1 MKPIKLTMQAF
12 GPFAQTETIEFD
24 KLGTNPLFLIN
35 GPTGSGK
42 TSILDAICF
51 ALYGETTG
59 NERQGIQM
67 RCDMAAPTLL
77 TEVTLEFSLHGKSY
91 RVIRSPEQEAPK
103 ARGEGMTVRKHTAAL
118 YEITD
123 EEKLIT
129 SKTTQ
134 VKTEVTNIIGLNE
147 TQFRQV
153 MVLPQGKFREL
164 LLATSKER
172 EEIFGQLFQTDIY
185 KKIEYALK
193 DKASAISKAKDEF
206 DNQIR
211 GALQV
216 AGVSSEAELTEQREA
231 LSVQFESVQKQEQES
246 LAQLNAVKTELQK
259 AEALSNEFK
268 KREQAEVALKQHLEQ
283 SDAVSSRQLQLD
295 NAKKASKVEL
305 PYVTLQNASKQ
316 TQELEQ
322 KVAKL
327 SQDLTVANDAVKS
340 KEGALQTAKEQA
352 AQLPKLTEQQYQLE
366 GMKGKLVEK
375 SELEEAINAGLA
387 QKSEFEVTL
396 KKYIALKEKLTLE
409 AQQGQKSLD
418 QARVDVAS
426 IGSVEAEIKQQQRLM
441 QDLQKLTGLN
451 QELAKL
457 DALTPSKQASVDKA
471 KARYAELQRSA
482 DTLELSWH
490 NAQAAVLAQR
500 LQAGEMCP
508 VCGSVE
514 HPQPAQFV
522 GEEVTKDQVQNA
534 RNIERE
540 GQVALNQL
548 NNQLEQHNIAI
559 EQYKQQ
565 IEQLSVELGQ
575 NASMDLSALQAS
587 MQQLNERLQQL
598 SSINLVQLEQSVNE
612 LNQRC
617 ITGESKI
624 NDLQNQMAANE
635 STIKVNQEQLAKLS
649 ASLDA
654 KYSSLDVLEQ
664 EIVAI
669 QKQITELNTA
679 FESAQNHLQQAVL
692 AKTNIE
698 SQLTTNQQWLNE
710 ALDRLNTA
718 KADWNQA
725 LQASAFEDEAQ
736 FIACKVD
743 EAEMQIWQQE
753 IDVFKQTQIKLEQT
767 LADLSS
773 TLKDLALPDLD
784 DLNVKLNS
792 IQQSYVEAR
801 NQLDSTRSL
810 FERLEKVRNDIATL
824 HDKNTKLEDEYK
836 VFGTLYDV
844 ASGKTGSR
852 ISLHRFVLGVL
863 LDDVLI
869 QASQRLSLMS
879 KGRYILARKT
889 EGFKGAA
896 GRGLDLVVED
906 SYTGKTR
913 DVATLSGGE
922 SFMAALALALGLSD
936 VVQSYS
942 GGIRLDTLFIDE
954 GFGSLDPES
963 LDLAIQTLVDLQQT
977 GRMIGV
983 ISHVSELKEQM
994 AQRID
999 VEPSRLGSTVS
1010 VKSQMAFDSSSVK
1023 VNGTGKH

>member
-216 AGVSSEAELTEQREA
+216 AGVSSEVELTEQREA

-246 LAQLNAVKTELQK
+246 LAQLNAVKTDLQK

-268 KREQAEVALKQHLEQ
+268 KREQAEIALKQHLEQ

-375 SELEEAINAGLA
+375 SELEKAINAGLT
-387 QKSEFEVTL
+387 QKSEFEATL
-396 KKYIALKEKLTLE
+396 KKYSALKEKLTLE

-457 DALTPSKQASVDKA
+457 DALTPSKQASVDQA
-471 KARYAELQRSA
+471 KARYVELQRSA

-540 GQVALNQL
+540 GQVVLNQL
-548 NNQLEQHNIAI
+548 SNQLEQHNIAI
-559 EQYKQQ
+559 GQCKQQ

-575 NASMDLSALQAS
+575 NASMDLGTLQTS
-587 MQQLNERLQQL
+587 MHQFNERLQQL
-598 SSINLVQLEQSVNE
+598 SSINLAQLEQSVNE

-617 ITGESKI
+617 ITGEGKI

-654 KYSSLDVLEQ
+654 KYSSLEVLEQ
-664 EIVAI
+664 DIVAI
-669 QKQITELNTA
+669 QKQIAELNSA
-679 FESAQNHLQQAVL
+679 LENAQNHLQQAVL
-692 AKTNIE
+692 AKANIE

-710 ALDRLNTA
+710 ALDRLSAA
-718 KADWNQA
+718 KADWAQA

-736 FIACKVD
+736 FLACKVD
-743 EAEMQIWQQE
+743 EAEMQVWQQE
-753 IDVFKQTQIKLEQT
+753 IEAFKQTQIKLEQT

-773 TLKDLALPDLD
+773 TLKDLALPDLEG
-784 DLNVKLNS
+784 LNVKLNS
-792 IQQSYVEAR
+792 VQQSYVEAR

-1010 VKSQMAFDSSSVK
+1010 VKSQMAFDS
-1023 VNGTGKH
+1023 

>member
-216 AGVSSEAELTEQREA
+216 AGVSSEVELTEQGEA

-268 KREQAEVALKQHLEQ
+268 KREHAEIALKQHLEK

-305 PYVTLQNASKQ
+305 PYVTLQKRLKQ
-316 TQELEQ
+316 MQELEQ

-327 SQDLTVANDAVKS
+327 SQDLTVANEAVKS

-375 SELEEAINAGLA
+375 SELEKAINAGLT
-387 QKSEFEVTL
+387 QKSEFEATL

-451 QELAKL
+451 QELTKL
-457 DALTPSKQASVDKA
+457 DALTPSKQASVDQA
-471 KARYAELQRSA
+471 KARYVELQRSA

-490 NAQAAVLAQR
+490 NAQVAVLAQR

-540 GQVALNQL
+540 GQVLLNQL

-559 EQYKQQ
+559 GQYKQQ

-575 NASMDLSALQAS
+575 NASMDLGALQAS

-617 ITGESKI
+617 VTGEGKI
-624 NDLQNQMAANE
+624 SDLQNQMAANE
-635 STIKVNQEQLAKLS
+635 STVKVNQEQLAKLS

-654 KYSSLDVLEQ
+654 KYSSLEVLEQ
-664 EIVAI
+664 DIVAI
-669 QKQITELNTA
+669 QKQIAELNAT

-698 SQLTTNQQWLNE
+698 SQLTTNQQCLNE
-710 ALDRLNTA
+710 ALERLNTA
-718 KADWNQA
+718 KADWAQA

-736 FIACKVD
+736 FLTNKVD
-743 EAEMQIWQQE
+743 EAEMQVWQQE
-753 IDVFKQTQIKLEQT
+753 IDAFKQTQIKLEQT
-767 LADLSS
+767 LADLNS
-773 TLKDLALPDLD
+773 TLKDLVLPDLEG
-784 DLNVKLNS
+784 LNVKLNS
-792 IQQSYVEAR
+792 VQQGYVEAR

-1010 VKSQMAFDSSSVK
+1010 VKSQMVFDS
-1023 VNGTGKH
+1023 

>member
-216 AGVSSEAELTEQREA
+216 AGVSSEVELTEQREA
-231 LSVQFESVQKQEQES
+231 LSVQFESVKKQEQEF

-268 KREQAEVALKQHLEQ
+268 KREQAEIALKQHLEQ

-375 SELEEAINAGLA
+375 SELEKAINAGLT
-387 QKSEFEVTL
+387 QKSEFEATL
-396 KKYIALKEKLTLE
+396 KKYSALKEKLTLE
-409 AQQGQKSLD
+409 AQQGQKLLD

-457 DALTPSKQASVDKA
+457 DTLTPSKQASVDQA
-471 KARYAELQRSA
+471 KARYVELQRSA

-559 EQYKQQ
+559 GQYKQQ

-575 NASMDLSALQAS
+575 NASMDLGTLQAS

-617 ITGESKI
+617 VTGEGKI

-649 ASLDA
+649 ASLDP
-654 KYSSLDVLEQ
+654 KYSSLEVLEQ
-664 EIVAI
+664 DIVAI
-669 QKQITELNTA
+669 QKQIAELNSA
-679 FESAQNHLQQAVL
+679 LENAQNHLQQAVL

-710 ALDRLNTA
+710 ALDRLSTA
-718 KADWNQA
+718 KADWEQA

-736 FIACKVD
+736 FLACKVD
-743 EAEMQIWQQE
+743 EAEMQVWQQE
-753 IDVFKQTQIKLEQT
+753 IEAFKQTQIKLEQT

-773 TLKDLALPDLD
+773 TLKDLALPDLEG
-784 DLNVKLNS
+784 LNVKLNS
-792 IQQSYVEAR
+792 VQQSYVEAR

-1010 VKSQMAFDSSSVK
+1010 VKSQMAFDS
-1023 VNGTGKH
+1023 

>member
-216 AGVSSEAELTEQREA
+216 AGVSSEVELTEQREA
-231 LSVQFESVQKQEQES
+231 LSSQFESVQKQEQES

-268 KREQAEVALKQHLEQ
+268 KREQAEIALKQHLEQ

-305 PYVTLQNASKQ
+305 PYVTLQNVSKQ

-352 AQLPKLTEQQYQLE
+352 EQLPKLTEQQYQLE

-375 SELEEAINAGLA
+375 SELEKAINAGLT
-387 QKSEFEVTL
+387 QKAEFEVTL

-457 DALTPSKQASVDKA
+457 DALTPSKQASVDQA
-471 KARYAELQRSA
+471 KARYVELQRSA

-514 HPQPAQFV
+514 HPHPAQFV
-522 GEEVTKDQVQNA
+522 GEEVTKEQVQRA
-534 RNIERE
+534 RNTERE
-540 GQVALNQL
+540 GQVVLNQL
-548 NNQLEQHNIAI
+548 NNQLEQHNIAVG
-559 EQYKQQ
+559 QYKQQ

-575 NASMDLSALQAS
+575 NSSMDLSALQAS
-587 MQQLNERLQQL
+587 IQQLNERLQQL

-617 ITGESKI
+617 VTGEGKI

-654 KYSSLDVLEQ
+654 KYSSLEVLEQ
-664 EIVAI
+664 DIVAI
-669 QKQITELNTA
+669 QKQIAELNAT
-679 FESAQNHLQQAVL
+679 FEAAQNHLQQAVL

-710 ALDRLNTA
+710 ALERLNTA
-718 KADWNQA
+718 KTDWAQA
-725 LQASAFEDEAQ
+725 LQASAFEDEGQ
-736 FIACKVD
+736 FLASKVD
-743 EAEMQIWQQE
+743 EAEMQVWQQE

-773 TLKDLALPDLD
+773 ELKDLALPDLEEH
-784 DLNVKLNS
+784 NVKLNS
-792 IQQSYVEAR
+792 IQQGYVEAR

-1010 VKSQMAFDSSSVK
+1010 VKSQMAFDS
-1023 VNGTGKH
+1023 

>member
-24 KLGTNPLFLIN
+24 KLGANPLFLIN

-246 LAQLNAVKTELQK
+246 LAQLNALKTELQK

-268 KREQAEVALKQHLEQ
+268 KREQAEIALKQHLEQ

-305 PYVTLQNASKQ
+305 PYVTLQSASKQ

-375 SELEEAINAGLA
+375 SELEKAINAGLT
-387 QKSEFEVTL
+387 QKPEFEATL

-426 IGSVEAEIKQQQRLM
+426 IGTVEAEIKQQQRLM

-457 DALTPSKQASVDKA
+457 DALTPSKQALVDQA
-471 KARYAELQRSA
+471 KARYVELQRSA

-522 GEEVTKDQVQNA
+522 GEEVTKEQVQRA
-534 RNIERE
+534 RNTERE

-548 NNQLEQHNIAI
+548 SNQLEQHNIAVG
-559 EQYKQQ
+559 QYKQQ

-575 NASMDLSALQAS
+575 NASMDLGALQAS

-617 ITGESKI
+617 VTGEGKI
-624 NDLQNQMAANE
+624 NDLQNQMVANE

-654 KYSSLDVLEQ
+654 KYSSLEVLEQ
-664 EIVAI
+664 DIVAI
-669 QKQITELNTA
+669 QKQIAELNSA
-679 FESAQNHLQQAVL
+679 LENAQNHLQQAVL

-710 ALDRLNTA
+710 ALNRFSTA
-718 KADWNQA
+718 KADWEQA

-736 FIACKVD
+736 FLACKVD
-743 EAEMQIWQQE
+743 EAEMQVWQQE
-753 IDVFKQTQIKLEQT
+753 IDAFKQTQIKLEQT

-773 TLKDLALPDLD
+773 TLKDLVLPDLEG
-784 DLNVKLNS
+784 LNVKLNS
-792 IQQSYVEAR
+792 NQQSYVEAR
-801 NQLDSTRSL
+801 NQLDSTHSL

-824 HDKNTKLEDEYK
+824 HDKNNKLEDEYK

-852 ISLHRFVLGVL
+852 ISLHRFVLSVL

-1010 VKSQMAFDSSSVK
+1010 VKSQMAFDS
-1023 VNGTGKH
+1023 

>member
-246 LAQLNAVKTELQK
+246 LAQLNALKTELQK

-268 KREQAEVALKQHLEQ
+268 KREQAEIALKQHLEQ

-305 PYVTLQNASKQ
+305 PYVTLQSASKQ

-375 SELEEAINAGLA
+375 SELEKAINAGLT
-387 QKSEFEVTL
+387 QKSEFEATL

-426 IGSVEAEIKQQQRLM
+426 IGTVEAEIKQQQRLM

-457 DALTPSKQASVDKA
+457 DALTPSKQASVDQA
-471 KARYAELQRSA
+471 KARYVELQRSA

-522 GEEVTKDQVQNA
+522 GEEVTKEQVQRA
-534 RNIERE
+534 RNTERE

-548 NNQLEQHNIAI
+548 SNQLEQHNIAVG
-559 EQYKQQ
+559 QYKQQ

-575 NASMDLSALQAS
+575 TASMDLSALQAS

-598 SSINLVQLEQSVNE
+598 SSIDLVQLEQSVNE

-617 ITGESKI
+617 VTGEGKI

-635 STIKVNQEQLAKLS
+635 STIKVNREQLAKLS
-649 ASLDA
+649 SSLDA
-654 KYSSLDVLEQ
+654 KYSSLEVLEQ
-664 EIVAI
+664 DIVAI
-669 QKQITELNTA
+669 QKQIAELNSA
-679 FESAQNHLQQAVL
+679 LENAQNHLQQAVL

-698 SQLTTNQQWLNE
+698 SQLTTNQQWFNE
-710 ALDRLNTA
+710 ALDRFSTA
-718 KADWNQA
+718 KADWEQA

-736 FIACKVD
+736 FLACKVD
-743 EAEMQIWQQE
+743 EAEMQVWQQE
-753 IDVFKQTQIKLEQT
+753 IDAFKQTQIKLEQT

-773 TLKDLALPDLD
+773 TLKDLALPDLENI
-784 DLNVKLNS
+784 NVKLNS
-792 IQQSYVEAR
+792 VQQSYVEAR

-1010 VKSQMAFDSSSVK
+1010 VKSQMAFDS
-1023 VNGTGKH
+1023 

>member
-24 KLGTNPLFLIN
+24 KLGANPLFLIN

-246 LAQLNAVKTELQK
+246 LAQLNALKTELQK

-268 KREQAEVALKQHLEQ
+268 KREQAEIALKQHLEQ

-305 PYVTLQNASKQ
+305 PYVTLQSASKQ

-375 SELEEAINAGLA
+375 SELEKAINAGLT
-387 QKSEFEVTL
+387 QKSEFEATL

-426 IGSVEAEIKQQQRLM
+426 IGTVEAEIKQQQRLM

-457 DALTPSKQASVDKA
+457 DALTPSKQASVDQV
-471 KARYAELQRSA
+471 KARYVELQRSA

-500 LQAGEMCP
+500 LRAGEMCP

-522 GEEVTKDQVQNA
+522 GEEVTKEQVQRA
-534 RNIERE
+534 RNTERE

-548 NNQLEQHNIAI
+548 SNQLEQHNIAVG
-559 EQYKQQ
+559 QCKQQ
-565 IEQLSVELGQ
+565 IEQLSVELAQ
-575 NASMDLSALQAS
+575 TASMDLSALQAS

-617 ITGESKI
+617 VTGEGKI

-635 STIKVNQEQLAKLS
+635 STIKVNREQLVKLS

-654 KYSSLDVLEQ
+654 KYSSLEVLEQ
-664 EIVAI
+664 DIVAI
-669 QKQITELNTA
+669 QKQIAELNSA
-679 FESAQNHLQQAVL
+679 LENAQNHLQQAVL

-710 ALDRLNTA
+710 ALDRFSTA
-718 KADWNQA
+718 KADWEQA

-736 FIACKVD
+736 FLACKVD
-743 EAEMQIWQQE
+743 EAEMQVWQQE
-753 IDVFKQTQIKLEQT
+753 IDAFKQTQIKLEQT

-773 TLKDLALPDLD
+773 TLKDLVLPDLEG
-784 DLNVKLNS
+784 LNVKLNS
-792 IQQSYVEAR
+792 NQQSYVEAR

-1010 VKSQMAFDSSSVK
+1010 VKSQMAFDS
-1023 VNGTGKH
+1023 

>member
-268 KREQAEVALKQHLEQ
+268 KREQAEIALKQHLEQ

-340 KEGALQTAKEQA
+340 KEGALQTVKEQA

-375 SELEEAINAGLA
+375 SELEKAINAGLT
-387 QKSEFEVTL
+387 QKSEFEATL

-457 DALTPSKQASVDKA
+457 DALTPSKQALVDQA
-471 KARYAELQRSA
+471 KARYVELQRSA

-500 LQAGEMCP
+500 LRAGEMCP

-522 GEEVTKDQVQNA
+522 GEEVTKEQVQRA
-534 RNIERE
+534 RNTERE

-548 NNQLEQHNIAI
+548 SNQLEQHNIAVG
-559 EQYKQQ
+559 QYKQQ

-575 NASMDLSALQAS
+575 NASMDLGALQAS

-598 SSINLVQLEQSVNE
+598 SSINLVQLEQSINE

-617 ITGESKI
+617 VTGEGKI
-624 NDLQNQMAANE
+624 NDLQNQMVANE

-654 KYSSLDVLEQ
+654 KYSSLEVLEQ
-664 EIVAI
+664 DIVAI

-679 FESAQNHLQQAVL
+679 FDSAQNHLQQAVL

-710 ALDRLNTA
+710 ALERLNTA
-718 KADWNQA
+718 KTDWAQA
-725 LQASAFEDEAQ
+725 LQTSAFEDEAQ
-736 FIACKVD
+736 FLASKVD
-743 EAEMQIWQQE
+743 EAEMQIWQKE
-753 IDVFKQTQIKLEQT
+753 IDAFKQTQIKLEQT

-773 TLKDLALPDLD
+773 TLKDLVLPDLEG
-784 DLNVKLNS
+784 LNVKLNS
-792 IQQSYVEAR
+792 NQQSYIEAR

-1010 VKSQMAFDSSSVK
+1010 VKSQMAFDS
-1023 VNGTGKH
+1023 

>member
-206 DNQIR
+206 DNRIR

-216 AGVSSEAELTEQREA
+216 AGVSSEVELTEQREA
-231 LSVQFESVQKQEQES
+231 LASQFESVQKQEQES

-268 KREQAEVALKQHLEQ
+268 KREQAEIALKQHLEQ

-375 SELEEAINAGLA
+375 SELEKAINAGLT
-387 QKSEFEVTL
+387 QKSEFEATL

-457 DALTPSKQASVDKA
+457 DALTPSKQASVDQA
-471 KARYAELQRSA
+471 KARYVELQRSA

-522 GEEVTKDQVQNA
+522 GEEVTKAQVQNA

-559 EQYKQQ
+559 GQYKQQ

-575 NASMDLSALQAS
+575 NASMDLGALQVS

-617 ITGESKI
+617 VTGESKI

-654 KYSSLDVLEQ
+654 KYSSLEVLEQ
-664 EIVAI
+664 DIVAI
-669 QKQITELNTA
+669 QKQIAELNSA
-679 FESAQNHLQQAVL
+679 LENAQNHLQQAVL

-710 ALDRLNTA
+710 ALDRLSTA
-718 KADWNQA
+718 KADWAQA

-736 FIACKVD
+736 FLACKVD
-743 EAEMQIWQQE
+743 EAEMQVWQQE
-753 IDVFKQTQIKLEQT
+753 IEAFKQTQIKLEQT
-767 LADLSS
+767 LAYLSS
-773 TLKDLALPDLD
+773 TLKDLALPDLEG
-784 DLNVKLNS
+784 LNVKLNS
-792 IQQSYVEAR
+792 VQQSYVEAR

-1010 VKSQMAFDSSSVK
+1010 VKSQMVFDS
-1023 VNGTGKH
+1023 

>member
-231 LSVQFESVQKQEQES
+231 LSAQFETVQKQEQES

-268 KREQAEVALKQHLEQ
+268 KREHAEIALKQHLEQ

-375 SELEEAINAGLA
+375 SELEKAINAGLT

-396 KKYIALKEKLTLE
+396 NKYIALKEKLTLE

-457 DALTPSKQASVDKA
+457 DALTPSKQASVDQA
-471 KARYAELQRSA
+471 KARYVELQRSA
-482 DTLELSWH
+482 DILELSWH

-522 GEEVTKDQVQNA
+522 GEEVTKEQVQCA
-534 RNIERE
+534 RNTERE
-540 GQVALNQL
+540 GQVVLNQL
-548 NNQLEQHNIAI
+548 NNQLEQHNISVG
-559 EQYKQQ
+559 QYKQQ

-587 MQQLNERLQQL
+587 MQQLNERLQRL

-617 ITGESKI
+617 VTGEGKI

-635 STIKVNQEQLAKLS
+635 STMKVNQEQLVKLS

-654 KYSSLDVLEQ
+654 KYSSLEVLEQ
-664 EIVAI
+664 DIVAI
-669 QKQITELNTA
+669 QKQIMDLNTS
-679 FESAQNHLQQAVL
+679 FETAQNHLQQAVL

-698 SQLTTNQQWLNE
+698 SQLTTHQQWLNE
-710 ALDRLNTA
+710 AVVRLSTA
-718 KADWNQA
+718 KADWAQA

-736 FIACKVD
+736 FLASKVD
-743 EAEMQIWQQE
+743 EAEMQVWQQE

-773 TLKDLALPDLD
+773 ELKDLALPDLEG
-784 DLNVKLNS
+784 LNVKLNS

-1010 VKSQMAFDSSSVK
+1010 VKSQMVFDS
-1023 VNGTGKH
+1023 

>member
-12 GPFAQTETIEFD
+12 GPFAQAETIEFD

-231 LSVQFESVQKQEQES
+231 LSVQFETVQKQEQES
-246 LAQLNAVKTELQK
+246 LAQLNTVKTDLQK

-268 KREQAEVALKQHLEQ
+268 KREQAEIALKQHLQQ
-283 SDAVSSRQLQLD
+283 SDAISFRQLQLD
-295 NAKKASKVEL
+295 NAKKASKIEL

-316 TQELEQ
+316 THELEQ

-327 SQDLTVANDAVKS
+327 SQDLTVADETVKA

-352 AQLPKLTEQQYQLE
+352 AQLPKLTEHQYQLE
-366 GMKGKLVEK
+366 SMKGKLVEK
-375 SELEEAINAGLA
+375 SELEKAINAGLT
-387 QKSEFEVTL
+387 QKSEFEATL
-396 KKYIALKEKLTLE
+396 KKYIALKEQLTLE

-441 QDLQKLTGLN
+441 QDLQKLNGLN
-451 QELAKL
+451 QDLAKL
-457 DALTPSKQASVDKA
+457 DALTPSKQASVDQA
-471 KARYAELQRSA
+471 KARYIELQRSA

-514 HPQPAQFV
+514 HPHPAQFV
-522 GEEVTKDQVQNA
+522 GEEVTKEQVQNA
-534 RNIERE
+534 RNTERE

-559 EQYKQQ
+559 GQYKQQ
-565 IEQLSVELGQ
+565 IEQLSDELGQ
-575 NASMDLSALQAS
+575 NAALDLGMLQAS
-587 MQQLNERLQQL
+587 MQQFNERLQQL
-598 SSINLVQLEQSVNE
+598 SSINLVHLEQSVNE

-635 STIKVNQEQLAKLS
+635 STIKVNQEQLVKLS
-649 ASLDA
+649 ASFDA
-654 KYSSLDVLEQ
+654 KYSSLEVLEQ
-664 EIVAI
+664 DIAAI
-669 QKQITELNTA
+669 QKQIAALNSALET
-679 FESAQNHLQQAVL
+679 AQNHLQQAVL
-692 AKTNIE
+692 TKTNIE
-698 SQLTTNQQWLNE
+698 SQLTTHQQWLNE
-710 ALDRLNTA
+710 ALERLNTA
-718 KADWNQA
+718 KADWEQA

-736 FIACKVD
+736 FLVSKVD
-743 EAEMQIWQQE
+743 EAEMQVWQQE
-753 IDVFKQTQIKLEQT
+753 IDAFKQTQIKLEQT

-773 TLKDLALPDLD
+773 ELKELALPDLEG
-784 DLNVKLNS
+784 LNVKLNS
-792 IQQSYVEAR
+792 VQQGYVEAR

-810 FERLEKVRNDIATL
+810 FERLEKVRNDIVML

-869 QASQRLSLMS
+869 QASQRLNLMS

-999 VEPSRLGSTVS
+999 VEPSRLGSKVS
-1010 VKSQMAFDSSSVK
+1010 VKSQMEFDS
-1023 VNGTGKH
+1023 

>member
-246 LAQLNAVKTELQK
+246 LAQLNALKTELQK

-268 KREQAEVALKQHLEQ
+268 KREQAEIALKQHLEQ

-327 SQDLTVANDAVKS
+327 SQDLTVANNAVKS

-375 SELEEAINAGLA
+375 SELEKAINAGLT
-387 QKSEFEVTL
+387 QKSEFEATL
-396 KKYIALKEKLTLE
+396 KKYSALKEKLTLE
-409 AQQGQKSLD
+409 AQQGQKLLD

-457 DALTPSKQASVDKA
+457 DALTPSKQASVDQA
-471 KARYAELQRSA
+471 KARYVELQRSA

-522 GEEVTKDQVQNA
+522 GEEVTKEQVQRA
-534 RNIERE
+534 RNTERE

-548 NNQLEQHNIAI
+548 SNQLEQHNIAI
-559 EQYKQQ
+559 GQYKQQ

-575 NASMDLSALQAS
+575 NASMDLGALQAS

-612 LNQRC
+612 LNKRC
-617 ITGESKI
+617 VTGEGKI
-624 NDLQNQMAANE
+624 NDLQNQMVANE

-654 KYSSLDVLEQ
+654 KYSSLEVLEQ
-664 EIVAI
+664 DIVAI

-710 ALDRLNTA
+710 ALERLNTA
-718 KADWNQA
+718 KTDWAQA
-725 LQASAFEDEAQ
+725 LQTSAFEDEAQ
-736 FIACKVD
+736 FLASKVD
-743 EAEMQIWQQE
+743 EAEMQIWQKE
-753 IDVFKQTQIKLEQT
+753 IDAFKQTQIKLEQT

-773 TLKDLALPDLD
+773 TLKDLALPDLEGF
-784 DLNVKLNS
+784 NVKLNS
-792 IQQSYVEAR
+792 AQQSYVEAR

-906 SYTGKTR
+906 SYTGKAR

-1010 VKSQMAFDSSSVK
+1010 VKSQMAFDS
-1023 VNGTGKH
+1023 

>member
-134 VKTEVTNIIGLNE
+134 VKTEVANIIGLNE

-216 AGVSSEAELTEQREA
+216 AGVSSEVELTEQREA
-231 LSVQFESVQKQEQES
+231 LSSQFESIQKQEQES

-259 AEALSNEFK
+259 AEVLSNEFK
-268 KREQAEVALKQHLEQ
+268 KREHAEIALKQHLEK
-283 SDAVSSRQLQLD
+283 SDAASSRQLQLD

-375 SELEEAINAGLA
+375 SELEKAINAGLT
-387 QKSEFEVTL
+387 QKSEFEATL

-457 DALTPSKQASVDKA
+457 DALTPSKQASVDQA
-471 KARYAELQRSA
+471 KARYVELQRSA

-514 HPQPAQFV
+514 HPQPAQFI

-559 EQYKQQ
+559 GQYKQQ
-565 IEQLSVELGQ
+565 IEQLSVELGH

-617 ITGESKI
+617 VTGEGKI

-654 KYSSLDVLEQ
+654 KYSSLEVLEQ
-664 EIVAI
+664 DIVAI
-669 QKQITELNTA
+669 QKQIMDLNTSL
-679 FESAQNHLQQAVL
+679 ETAQNHLQQAVL

-710 ALDRLNTA
+710 ALERLSTA
-718 KADWNQA
+718 KTDWTQA

-736 FIACKVD
+736 FLASKVD
-743 EAEMQIWQQE
+743 EAEMQVWQQE
-753 IDVFKQTQIKLEQT
+753 IDAFKQTQIKLEQT

-773 TLKDLALPDLD
+773 ELKDLALPDLEV
-784 DLNVKLNS
+784 LNVKLNS

-869 QASQRLSLMS
+869 QVSQRLSLMS

-1010 VKSQMAFDSSSVK
+1010 VKSQMVFDS
-1023 VNGTGKH
+1023 

>member
-231 LSVQFESVQKQEQES
+231 LSVQFESVQKQEQDS

-268 KREQAEVALKQHLEQ
+268 KREQAEIALKRHLGQ

-327 SQDLTVANDAVKS
+327 SLDLTVANDAVKS

-375 SELEEAINAGLA
+375 SELEKAINAGLT
-387 QKSEFEVTL
+387 QKSEFEATL

-426 IGSVEAEIKQQQRLM
+426 IGTVEAEIKQQQRLM

-457 DALTPSKQASVDKA
+457 DALTPSKQASVDQV
-471 KARYAELQRSA
+471 KARYVELQRSA

-500 LQAGEMCP
+500 LRAGEMCP

-559 EQYKQQ
+559 GQYKQQ
-565 IEQLSVELGQ
+565 VEQLSVELGQ
-575 NASMDLSALQAS
+575 NASMDLGTLQAS

-617 ITGESKI
+617 VTGEGKI
-624 NDLQNQMAANE
+624 NELQNHMAANE

-654 KYSSLDVLEQ
+654 KYSSLEVLEQ
-664 EIVAI
+664 DIVAI
-669 QKQITELNTA
+669 QKQIAELNSA
-679 FESAQNHLQQAVL
+679 LENAQNHLQQAVL

-710 ALDRLNTA
+710 ALDRFSTA

-725 LQASAFEDEAQ
+725 LLASAFEDEAQ
-736 FIACKVD
+736 FLACKAD
-743 EAEMQIWQQE
+743 EAEMQVWQKE
-753 IDVFKQTQIKLEQT
+753 IDAFKLTQIKLEQT

-773 TLKDLALPDLD
+773 TLKDLVLPDLEGI
-784 DLNVKLNS
+784 NVKLNS
-792 IQQSYVEAR
+792 NQQSYVEAR

-1010 VKSQMAFDSSSVK
+1010 VKSQMAFDS
-1023 VNGTGKH
+1023 

>member
-231 LSVQFESVQKQEQES
+231 LSAQFETVQKQEQES

-268 KREQAEVALKQHLEQ
+268 KREQAEIALKQHLEQ

-327 SQDLTVANDAVKS
+327 SQDFTVANDAVKS

-375 SELEEAINAGLA
+375 SELEKAINAGLT
-387 QKSEFEVTL
+387 QKSEFEATL

-441 QDLQKLTGLN
+441 QDLQKLTGLS

-457 DALTPSKQASVDKA
+457 DALTPSKQASVDQA
-471 KARYAELQRSA
+471 KARYVELQRSA

-540 GQVALNQL
+540 GQVTLNQL

-559 EQYKQQ
+559 GQYKQQ

-575 NASMDLSALQAS
+575 NASMDLGALQAS

-617 ITGESKI
+617 VTGEGKI

-654 KYSSLDVLEQ
+654 KYSSLEVLEQ
-664 EIVAI
+664 DIVAI
-669 QKQITELNTA
+669 QKQIAELNAT
-679 FESAQNHLQQAVL
+679 FEAAQNHLQQAVL

-710 ALDRLNTA
+710 ALERLNTA
-718 KADWNQA
+718 KTDWAQA

-736 FIACKVD
+736 FLASKVD
-743 EAEMQIWQQE
+743 EAEMQVWQQE
-753 IDVFKQTQIKLEQT
+753 IDAFKQTQIKLEQT
-767 LADLSS
+767 LADLNS
-773 TLKDLALPDLD
+773 TLKDLVLPDLEEH
-784 DLNVKLNS
+784 NVKLNS
-792 IQQSYVEAR
+792 IQQGYVEAR

-1010 VKSQMAFDSSSVK
+1010 VKSQMVFDS
-1023 VNGTGKH
+1023 

>member
-246 LAQLNAVKTELQK
+246 LAQLNALKTELQK

-268 KREQAEVALKQHLEQ
+268 KREQAEIALKQHLEQ

-305 PYVTLQNASKQ
+305 PYVTLQSASKQ

-375 SELEEAINAGLA
+375 SELEKAINAGLT
-387 QKSEFEVTL
+387 QKSEFEATL

-426 IGSVEAEIKQQQRLM
+426 IGTVEAEIKQQQRLM

-457 DALTPSKQASVDKA
+457 DALTPSKQASVDQA
-471 KARYAELQRSA
+471 KARYVELQRSA

-522 GEEVTKDQVQNA
+522 GEEVTKEQVQRA
-534 RNIERE
+534 RNTERE

-548 NNQLEQHNIAI
+548 SNQLEQHNIAVG
-559 EQYKQQ
+559 QYKQQ

-575 NASMDLSALQAS
+575 TASMDLSALQAS

-598 SSINLVQLEQSVNE
+598 SSIDLVQLEQSVNE

-617 ITGESKI
+617 VTGEGKI

-635 STIKVNQEQLAKLS
+635 STIKVNREQLAKLS

-654 KYSSLDVLEQ
+654 KYSSLEVLEQ
-664 EIVAI
+664 DIVAI
-669 QKQITELNTA
+669 QKQIAELNSA
-679 FESAQNHLQQAVL
+679 LENAQNHLQQAVL

-710 ALDRLNTA
+710 ALDRFSTA
-718 KADWNQA
+718 KADWEQA

-736 FIACKVD
+736 FLACKVD
-743 EAEMQIWQQE
+743 EAEMQVWQQE
-753 IDVFKQTQIKLEQT
+753 IDAFKQTQIKLEQT

-773 TLKDLALPDLD
+773 TLKDLALPDLEN
-784 DLNVKLNS
+784 LNVKLNGV
-792 IQQSYVEAR
+792 QQSYVEAR

-1010 VKSQMAFDSSSVK
+1010 VKSQMAFDS
-1023 VNGTGKH
+1023 

>member
-231 LSVQFESVQKQEQES
+231 LSSQFESVQKQEQES

-268 KREQAEVALKQHLEQ
+268 KREHAEIALKQHLEQ

-375 SELEEAINAGLA
+375 SELEKAINAGLT

-426 IGSVEAEIKQQQRLM
+426 IGTVEAEIKQQQRLM

-457 DALTPSKQASVDKA
+457 DALTPSKQASVDQV
-471 KARYAELQRSA
+471 KARYVELQRSA

-500 LQAGEMCP
+500 LRTGEMCP

-522 GEEVTKDQVQNA
+522 GEEVTKEQVQRA
-534 RNIERE
+534 RNTERE

-548 NNQLEQHNIAI
+548 NNQLEQHNIAVG
-559 EQYKQQ
+559 QYKQQ

-575 NASMDLSALQAS
+575 TASMDLSALQAS

-617 ITGESKI
+617 VTGEGKI

-635 STIKVNQEQLAKLS
+635 STIKVNREQLAKLS

-654 KYSSLDVLEQ
+654 KYSSLEVLEQ
-664 EIVAI
+664 DIIAI
-669 QKQITELNTA
+669 QKQIAELNTA

-710 ALDRLNTA
+710 ALDRFSTA

-725 LQASAFEDEAQ
+725 LLASAFEDEAQ
-736 FIACKVD
+736 FLACKAD
-743 EAEMQIWQQE
+743 EAEMQVWQKE
-753 IDVFKQTQIKLEQT
+753 IDAFKLTQIKLEQT

-773 TLKDLALPDLD
+773 TLKDLVLPDLEG
-784 DLNVKLNS
+784 LNVKLNS
-792 IQQSYVEAR
+792 NQQSYVEAR

-1010 VKSQMAFDSSSVK
+1010 VKSQMAFDS
-1023 VNGTGKH
+1023 

>member
-216 AGVSSEAELTEQREA
+216 AGVSSEAELTEQREI

-283 SDAVSSRQLQLD
+283 SDAVLSRQLQLD

-340 KEGALQTAKEQA
+340 KEGALQTVKEQA

-375 SELEEAINAGLA
+375 SELEKAINVGLA
-387 QKSEFEVTL
+387 QKSEFEATL

-457 DALTPSKQASVDKA
+457 DALTLSKQASVDQA
-471 KARYAELQRSA
+471 KARYVELQRSA
-482 DTLELSWH
+482 DTLELNWH

-522 GEEVTKDQVQNA
+522 GEEVTKEQVQRA
-534 RNIERE
+534 RNTERE

-559 EQYKQQ
+559 GQYKQQ
-565 IEQLSVELGQ
+565 IEQLSAELGQ

-810 FERLEKVRNDIATL
+810 FERLKKVRNDIATL

-1010 VKSQMAFDSSSVK
+1010 VKSQMAFDS
-1023 VNGTGKH
+1023 

>member
-42 TSILDAICF
+42 TSILDGICF

-206 DNQIR
+206 ENQIR

-216 AGVSSEAELTEQREA
+216 AGVSSEAELTERREA
-231 LSVQFESVQKQEQES
+231 LSVQFETVQKQEQGS
-246 LAQLNAVKTELQK
+246 LAQLNAVKTDLQK

-268 KREQAEVALKQHLEQ
+268 KREQAEIALKRHLEQ

-375 SELEEAINAGLA
+375 SELEKAINAGLT
-387 QKSEFEVTL
+387 QKSEFEATL

-409 AQQGQKSLD
+409 AQRGQKSLD
-418 QARVDVAS
+418 QARVNVAS

-457 DALTPSKQASVDKA
+457 DALTPSKQALVDQA
-471 KARYAELQRSA
+471 KARYVELQRSA

-514 HPQPAQFV
+514 HPQPAQFFA
-522 GEEVTKDQVQNA
+522 EEVTKEQVQRA
-534 RNIERE
+534 RNTERE

-548 NNQLEQHNIAI
+548 SNQLEQHNIAVG
-559 EQYKQQ
+559 QYKQQ

-598 SSINLVQLEQSVNE
+598 SSINLVQLEQIVNE

-617 ITGESKI
+617 VTGEGKI

-635 STIKVNQEQLAKLS
+635 STIKGNQEQLAKLS

-654 KYSSLDVLEQ
+654 KYSSLEVLEQ
-664 EIVAI
+664 DIVVI

-710 ALDRLNTA
+710 ALERLNTA
-718 KADWNQA
+718 KTDWAQA

-736 FIACKVD
+736 FLASKVD
-743 EAEMQIWQQE
+743 EAEMQVWQQE
-753 IDVFKQTQIKLEQT
+753 IEAFKQTQIKLEQT

-773 TLKDLALPDLD
+773 MLKDLALPDLEGF
-784 DLNVKLNS
+784 NVKLNS
-792 IQQSYVEAR
+792 VQQGYVEAR

-1010 VKSQMAFDSSSVK
+1010 VKSQMAFDS
-1023 VNGTGKH
+1023 

>member
-246 LAQLNAVKTELQK
+246 LAQLNALKTELQK
-259 AEALSNEFK
+259 AEALSSEFK
-268 KREQAEVALKQHLEQ
+268 KREQAEIALKQHLEQ

-305 PYVTLQNASKQ
+305 PYVTLQSASKQ

-375 SELEEAINAGLA
+375 SELEKAINAGLT
-387 QKSEFEVTL
+387 QKSEFEATL

-426 IGSVEAEIKQQQRLM
+426 IGTVEAEIKQQQRLM

-457 DALTPSKQASVDKA
+457 DALTPSKQASVDQA
-471 KARYAELQRSA
+471 KARYVELQRSA

-522 GEEVTKDQVQNA
+522 GEEVTKEQVQRA
-534 RNIERE
+534 RNTERE

-548 NNQLEQHNIAI
+548 SNQLEQHNIAVG
-559 EQYKQQ
+559 QYKQQ

-575 NASMDLSALQAS
+575 NASMDLGALQAS

-617 ITGESKI
+617 VTGEGKI
-624 NDLQNQMAANE
+624 NDLQNQMVANE

-654 KYSSLDVLEQ
+654 KYSSLEVLEQ
-664 EIVAI
+664 DIVAI

-710 ALDRLNTA
+710 ALERLNTA
-718 KADWNQA
+718 KTDWAQA
-725 LQASAFEDEAQ
+725 LQTSAFEDEAQ
-736 FIACKVD
+736 FLACKAD
-743 EAEMQIWQQE
+743 EAEMQVWQKE
-753 IDVFKQTQIKLEQT
+753 IDAFKLTQIKLEQT

-773 TLKDLALPDLD
+773 TLKDLVLPDLEG
-784 DLNVKLNS
+784 LNVKLNS
-792 IQQSYVEAR
+792 VQQSYVEAR

-1010 VKSQMAFDSSSVK
+1010 VKSQMAFDS
-1023 VNGTGKH
+1023 

>member
-153 MVLPQGKFREL
+153 MVLPQGEFREL

-231 LSVQFESVQKQEQES
+231 LSAQFETVQKQEQES

-268 KREQAEVALKQHLEQ
+268 KREQAEIALKQHLEQ

-305 PYVTLQNASKQ
+305 PYVTLQSASKQ

-375 SELEEAINAGLA
+375 SELEKAINAGLT
-387 QKSEFEVTL
+387 QKSEFEATL

-426 IGSVEAEIKQQQRLM
+426 IGTVEAEIKQQQRLM

-457 DALTPSKQASVDKA
+457 DALTPSKQASVDQA
-471 KARYAELQRSA
+471 KARYVELQRSA

-522 GEEVTKDQVQNA
+522 GEEVTKEQVQRA
-534 RNIERE
+534 RNTERE

-548 NNQLEQHNIAI
+548 SNQLEQHNIAVG
-559 EQYKQQ
+559 QYKQQ

-575 NASMDLSALQAS
+575 NASMDLGALQAS

-617 ITGESKI
+617 VTGEGKI
-624 NDLQNQMAANE
+624 NDLQNQMVANE

-654 KYSSLDVLEQ
+654 KYSSLEVLEQ
-664 EIVAI
+664 DIVAI

-710 ALDRLNTA
+710 ALERLNTA
-718 KADWNQA
+718 KTDWAQA
-725 LQASAFEDEAQ
+725 LQTSAFEDEAQ
-736 FIACKVD
+736 FLASKVD
-743 EAEMQIWQQE
+743 EAEMQIWQKE
-753 IDVFKQTQIKLEQT
+753 IDAFKQTQIKLEQT

-773 TLKDLALPDLD
+773 TLKDLALPDLEGF
-784 DLNVKLNS
+784 NVKLNS
-792 IQQSYVEAR
+792 AQQSYVEAR

-1010 VKSQMAFDSSSVK
+1010 VKSQMAFDS
-1023 VNGTGKH
+1023 

>member
-216 AGVSSEAELTEQREA
+216 AGVSSEVELTEQREA
-231 LSVQFESVQKQEQES
+231 LSAQFETVQKQEQES

-268 KREQAEVALKQHLEQ
+268 KREHAEIALKQHLEQ

-322 KVAKL
+322 KLAKL

-375 SELEEAINAGLA
+375 SELEKAINAGLT

-396 KKYIALKEKLTLE
+396 NKYIALKEKLTLE

-457 DALTPSKQASVDKA
+457 DALTPSKQASVDQA
-471 KARYAELQRSA
+471 KARYVELQRSA

-522 GEEVTKDQVQNA
+522 GEEVTKEQVQRA
-534 RNIERE
+534 RNAERE
-540 GQVALNQL
+540 GQVVLNQL
-548 NNQLEQHNIAI
+548 NNQLEQHNIAVG
-559 EQYKQQ
+559 QYKQQ

-575 NASMDLSALQAS
+575 NALMDLSALQAS

-617 ITGESKI
+617 VTGEGKI
-624 NDLQNQMAANE
+624 SDLQNQMAANE
-635 STIKVNQEQLAKLS
+635 STVKVNQEQLAKLS

-654 KYSSLDVLEQ
+654 KYSSLEVLEQ
-664 EIVAI
+664 DIVAI
-669 QKQITELNTA
+669 QKQIAELNAT

-710 ALDRLNTA
+710 ALERLNTA
-718 KADWNQA
+718 KADWAQA

-736 FIACKVD
+736 FLTNKVD
-743 EAEMQIWQQE
+743 EAEMQVWQQE
-753 IDVFKQTQIKLEQT
+753 IDAFKQTQIKLEQT
-767 LADLSS
+767 LADLNS
-773 TLKDLALPDLD
+773 TLKDLVLPDLEG
-784 DLNVKLNS
+784 LNVKLNS
-792 IQQSYVEAR
+792 VQQGYVEAR

-999 VEPSRLGSTVS
+999 VEPSRLGSTVF
-1010 VKSQMAFDSSSVK
+1010 VKSQMAFDS
-1023 VNGTGKH
+1023 

>member
-118 YEITD
+118 YEITE

-231 LSVQFESVQKQEQES
+231 LSSQFESVQKQEQES

-259 AEALSNEFK
+259 AELLSNEFK
-268 KREQAEVALKQHLEQ
+268 KREQAEIALKQHLEQ
-283 SDAVSSRQLQLD
+283 SDAVLSRQLQLD

-305 PYVTLQNASKQ
+305 PYVTLQNTSKQ

-327 SQDLTVANDAVKS
+327 SQDLTVANGAVKS

-375 SELEEAINAGLA
+375 SELEKAINAGLT
-387 QKSEFEVTL
+387 QKSEFEATL

-426 IGSVEAEIKQQQRLM
+426 IGTVEAEIKQQQRLM

-457 DALTPSKQASVDKA
+457 DALTPSKQASVDQV
-471 KARYAELQRSA
+471 KARYVELQRSA

-500 LQAGEMCP
+500 LRAGEMCP

-522 GEEVTKDQVQNA
+522 GEEVTKEQVQRA
-534 RNIERE
+534 RNTERE

-548 NNQLEQHNIAI
+548 SNQLEQHNIAVG
-559 EQYKQQ
+559 QYKQQ

-575 NASMDLSALQAS
+575 NASMDLGALQAS

-617 ITGESKI
+617 VTGEGKI
-624 NDLQNQMAANE
+624 NDLQNQMVANE

-654 KYSSLDVLEQ
+654 KYSSLEVLEQ
-664 EIVAI
+664 DIVAI

-710 ALDRLNTA
+710 ALERLNTA
-718 KADWNQA
+718 KTDWAQA
-725 LQASAFEDEAQ
+725 LQTSAFEDEAQ
-736 FIACKVD
+736 FLACKAD
-743 EAEMQIWQQE
+743 EAEMQVWQKE
-753 IDVFKQTQIKLEQT
+753 IDAFKLTQIKLEQT

-773 TLKDLALPDLD
+773 TLKDLVLPDLEG
-784 DLNVKLNS
+784 LNVKLNS
-792 IQQSYVEAR
+792 VQQSYVEAR

-1010 VKSQMAFDSSSVK
+1010 VKSQMVFDS
-1023 VNGTGKH
+1023 

>member
-1 MKPIKLTMQAF
+1 MKPIKLAVQAF

-231 LSVQFESVQKQEQES
+231 LSVQFESLQKQEQES

-268 KREQAEVALKQHLEQ
+268 KREQAEIALKQHLEQ

-295 NAKKASKVEL
+295 NAKRASKVEL
-305 PYVTLQNASKQ
+305 PYVTLQNTSKQ

-327 SQDLTVANDAVKS
+327 SQDLTVVNDAVKS

-375 SELEEAINAGLA
+375 SELEKAINAGLT

-457 DALTPSKQASVDKA
+457 DALTPSKQASVDQA
-471 KARYAELQRSA
+471 KARYVELQRSA

-522 GEEVTKDQVQNA
+522 GEEVTKEQVQNA

-548 NNQLEQHNIAI
+548 SNQLEQHNITI
-559 EQYKQQ
+559 GQYKQQ

-575 NASMDLSALQAS
+575 NASMDLGTLQAS
-587 MQQLNERLQQL
+587 MQQFNERLQLL

-617 ITGESKI
+617 VTGESKI

-654 KYSSLDVLEQ
+654 KYSSLEVLEQ
-664 EIVAI
+664 DIVAI
-669 QKQITELNTA
+669 QKQIAELNTA
-679 FESAQNHLQQAVL
+679 FEAAQNHLQQAVL

-698 SQLTTNQQWLNE
+698 SQLITHQQWLNE

-718 KADWNQA
+718 KVDWELA

-736 FIACKVD
+736 FLACKVD
-743 EAEMQIWQQE
+743 EAEMQVWQQE
-753 IDVFKQTQIKLEQT
+753 IDAFKQSQIKLEQT

-773 TLKDLALPDLD
+773 ELKDLALPDLEG
-784 DLNVKLNS
+784 LNVKLNS
-792 IQQSYVEAR
+792 VQQSYVEAR

-810 FERLEKVRNDIATL
+810 YERLEKVRNDIATL

-994 AQRID
+994 VQRID

-1010 VKSQMAFDSSSVK
+1010 VKSQMAFDS
-1023 VNGTGKH
+1023 